1 MSASV
6 FEASPRIVLA
16 RRVLAVL
23 GFAPFLAI
31 FVMYTVVEAHELWPI
46 PFVVYVFVAAWNG
59 FKVDRVTVSEDQILV
74 QRRGLAGPSEQR
86 IRLADVVAVTY
97 SPRGALVPVAPP
109 VVVKCRD
116 RSRRIGHAL
125 FGRQADALLRSIGR
139 ATKQRVREAS
149 DIGIEPPTER
159 ARLRLADY
167 RRLAGLGAMLVG
179 SGIALSFIFDSWL
192 FVLLSLP
199 GIFVLLGSLRMLSR

>member
-6 FEASPRIVLA
+6 FEASPRVVLA

-23 GFAPFLAI
+23 GFAPFLAV
-31 FVMYTVVEAHELWPI
+31 FVMYTIVEAHELWPI
-46 PFVVYVFVAAWNG
+46 PFVVYFFVAAWNG
-59 FKVDRVTVSEDQILV
+59 FKVDRVTVTDDQILV

-97 SPRGALVPVAPP
+97 SPRGALAPVVPP

-116 RSRRIGHAL
+116 KSRRIGHGL
-125 FGRQADALLRSIGR
+125 FGRQVDALLHSISH

-149 DIGIEPPTER
+149 DAGIERPTEH
-159 ARLRLADY
+159 AGLRPAEY
-167 RRLAGLGAMLVG
+167 RGLAGFGVMFVG
-179 SGIALSFIFDSWL
+179 SGVALSIICGSWL
-192 FVLLSLP
+192 YLFLSLPGVVVLLSLRR
-199 GIFVLLGSLRMLSR
+199 VSR